1 MANLFEQHIRN
12 EYNRVMQTS
21 AVAATALNIAIRKDV
36 CEVTTLK
43 AIIVSLADFNHV
55 LTQRMKNTD
64 DCIRILEESLDDEQ
78 AKNT

>member
-55 LTQRMKNTD
+55 LTQRRMVVTGTMTMTTEISND
-64 DCIRILEESLDDEQ
+64 GELR
-78 AKNT
+78 